1 QFSNLASQGVTDLQ
15 TYVDLLRR
23 WYQQVI
29 RPELQGAVGSDPQ
42 LRQALRDYDQ
52 WFLFVKQGSFLEG
65 LGLDLDTPL
74 RPEQADAQSLMAAGL
89 RAAAARADARCL
101 AQHSLAE
108 AETALEWQVI
118 AAAADV
124 DTPANALDLDTVL
137 DGLCVEAHYDDVSY
151 PNNPP
156 PGVRSE
162 LRLHVGLDFID
173 GMRATGDRMLVDI
186 TPNGTV
192 ELTVPA
198 DTNPDRSFAIAST
211 PQGDRELRLDIHACG
226 DVPGKRRLKSVCQDA
241 FVVRGFEVRPPTA
254 TVALGGTQQFGAFLF
269 DQPTGN
275 VTWSTTGGTVD
286 GAGRFTAGS
295 QPGRFEGRATSTV
308 DQSVAKAT
316 VTVGNGATTTTFS
329 STTTTT
335 NTTLPTPT

>member
-15 TYVDLLRR
+15 TYLDLLRR

-52 WFLFVKQGSFLEG
+52 WLLFVEQGSFLEG

-74 RPEQADAQSLMAAGL
+74 RPEQAEAKTLI
-89 RAAAARADARCL
+89 AAALRDAVARADARCL

-108 AETALEWQVI
+108 AETALEWQGI
-118 AAAADV
+118 AARADV
-124 DTPANALDLDTVL
+124 ATTALDLEPVL
-137 DGLCVEAHYDDVSY
+137 DGLCVEAHYDDVPY
-151 PNNPP
+151 PSNPP
-156 PGVRSE
+156 LGVRSE

-198 DTNPDRSFAIAST
+198 DTNPDRSFAIDFT
-211 PQGDRELRLDIHACG
+211 PQGDRELRLDIHSCG
-226 DVPGKRRLKSVCQDA
+226 HVPGKRRLKSVC
-241 FVVRGFEVRPPTA
+241 
-254 TVALGGTQQFGAFLF
+254 
-269 DQPTGN
+269 
-275 VTWSTTGGTVD
+275 
-286 GAGRFTAGS
+286 
-295 QPGRFEGRATSTV
+295 
-308 DQSVAKAT
+308 
-316 VTVGNGATTTTFS
+316 
-329 STTTTT
+329 
-335 NTTLPTPT
+335 